1 MHAQPSRVTDVAESC
16 LVSHNHPLPSNHPDA
31 WSSEALERGIVD
43 LYARRA
49 AALAAQ
55 HNDARREALERIVV
69 TQPFG
74 RPFTAQPSFP
84 PDPDELE
91 QGGLAA
97 IRRRLVGAAGA
108 APRGKLA
115 TS

>member
-1 MHAQPSRVTDVAESC
+1 MHAQLSRVTDLAESC
-16 LVSHNHPLPSNHPDA
+16 LVSHDHSFPSNHPDR
-31 WSSEALERGIVD
+31 WSSDGLERGIVD
-43 LYARRA
+43 LYARRMA
-49 AALAAQ
+49 AMS
-55 HNDARREALERIVV
+55 ARREDARQEALDRIVV

-91 QGGLAA
+91 RGGLAV
-97 IRRRLVGAAGA
+97 IRRKLAGAAT

>member
-1 MHAQPSRVTDVAESC
+1 MHAQPPRVTNLAESC
-16 LVSHNHPLPSNHPDA
+16 LVSQDHLLEANVIDN
-31 WSSEALERGIVD
+31 WSSDGLERGIVD

-49 AALAAQ
+49 AAVAAQ
-55 HNDARREALERIVV
+55 RDEARQEALDRMVV

-84 PDPDELE
+84 PDPEAVE
-91 QGGLAA
+91 PGGLAA
-97 IRRRLVGAAGA
+97 IRRRLAGAAGT

>member
-1 MHAQPSRVTDVAESC
+1 MHVQSSRVTDLAESC
-16 LVSHNHPLPSNHPDA
+16 LVSQVHPLSPDHSEN
-31 WSSEALERGIVD
+31 WSSEGLERGIVD
-43 LYARRA
+43 LYARRLT
-49 AALAAQ
+49 ALATRTAEARQ
-55 HNDARREALERIVV
+55 DALDRMVV

-84 PDPDELE
+84 PDPKEAE

-97 IRRRLVGAAGA
+97 IRRKLAGAAGA
-108 APRGKLA
+108 TPRGKLA